1 MGGSAMRV
9 LLYNHSGCE
18 NRGCEAI
25 VRSTSALFAQKG
37 AQVTLTSGQAEWDRT
52 LKLPNIAKLV
62 DEQISPYSVSRFVN
76 SVGFR
81 LGMPREHEV
90 ARKYLPVIREGKRA
104 DVCLSVG
111 GDTYCYAPQEHIRVI
126 NGRLKR
132 AGRPLVLWGC
142 SVNPELLEGECL
154 NDLKAY
160 DLVIARES
168 ITAQAMRDAGMNV
181 RTWCDPAFTMPAE
194 ELPLPAAWKE
204 KQTVGLNVSPLV
216 LDHAKNRDAALDAFT
231 ALVHH
236 ILKTSENVVA
246 LIPHVTWA
254 HDNDMDALSAIKARF
269 ADEPRVFLL
278 PDNLNAM
285 QYKGYVK
292 RLSGLVT
299 ARTHVSVAA
308 YSTFVPTLVIGYSV
322 KARGIARDLFGSE
335 AGHLIP
341 AQELSGEAELIAAY
355 DTMMQRGD
363 AERRQLQERMPSY
376 TAGQDETL
384 DAVLALAGGKDA

>member
-1 MGGSAMRV
+1 MRV

-25 VRSTSALFAQKG
+25 VRSTSALFAQRG
-37 AQVTLTSGQAEWDRT
+37 AQVNVTSGQAEADRK
-52 LKLPNIAKLV
+52 LNLPNVAQIV
-62 DEQISPYSVSRFVN
+62 DEQISPYSVSRLVN
-76 SVGFR
+76 SIGFR

-90 ARKYLPVIREGKRA
+90 ARKYLPVIRAGRRA
-104 DVCLSVG
+104 DICISVG
-111 GDTYCYAPQEHIRVI
+111 GDTYCYKPQEHIRVV
-126 NGRLKR
+126 NARLRK

-142 SVNPELLEGECL
+142 SVNPELLTGGCL
-154 NDLKAY
+154 SDLKAY
-160 DLVIARES
+160 DLIVARES
-168 ITAQAMRDAGMNV
+168 ITAQAMRDAGLKV

-194 ELPLPAAWKE
+194 ELPLPAGWKE

-216 LDHAKNRDAALDAFT
+216 LKHARDSGVALNAFV
-231 ALVHH
+231 ALVRH
-236 ILKTSENVVA
+236 ILTTSENAVA

-254 HDNDMDALSAIKARF
+254 HDNDMDALRAIQTHF
-269 ADEPRVFLL
+269 EGEPRVFLL
-278 PDNLNAM
+278 PDTLNAM

-292 RLSGLVT
+292 RLCGLVT

-335 AGHLIP
+335 EGHLIS

-355 DTMMQRGD
+355 DALMRRSE
-363 AERRQLQERMPSY
+363 AESRLLEARMPAY
-376 TAGQDETL
+376 TAGREETL
-384 DAVLALAGGKDA
+384 DAVLSLAGDGR

>member
-1 MGGSAMRV
+1 MGDSAMRV

-25 VRSTSALFAQKG
+25 VRSTSALFAQRG
-37 AQVTLTSGQAEWDRT
+37 AWVTLTSGQAELDRR
-52 LKLPNIAKLV
+52 LNLPDVAKLV
-62 DEQISPYSVSRFVN
+62 DEQISPYSVDRLIN

-90 ARKYLPVIREGKRA
+90 ARKYLPVIREGRQA

-111 GDTYCYAPQEHIRVI
+111 GDTYCYAPQEHIRII
-126 NGRLKR
+126 NGRLKQ

-154 NDLKAY
+154 KALKAY
-160 DLVIARES
+160 DLVVARES
-168 ITAQAMRDAGMNV
+168 ITAQAMRRAGMNV

-216 LDHAKNRDAALDAFT
+216 LSHAKDKEAALNAFT
-231 ALVHH
+231 ALVRH
-236 ILKTSENVVA
+236 ILETSENAVA

-269 ADEPRVFLL
+269 ADESRVFML
-278 PDNLNAM
+278 PDHLNAM

-335 AGHLIP
+335 EGHLIP

-355 DTMMQRGD
+355 DAMMRRGD
-363 AERRQLQERMPSY
+363 AEREQLQKRMPSY
-376 TAGQDETL
+376 QAGQDETL
-384 DAVLALAGGKDA
+384 NAVLALAGGQ

>member
-1 MGGSAMRV
+1 MKA

-25 VRSTSALFAQKG
+25 VRSTSALLAQRG
-37 AQVTLTSGQAEWDRT
+37 AQVILTSGQAESDQ
-52 LKLPNIAKLV
+52 KLNLPDIERVVA
-62 DEQISPYSVSRFVN
+62 EQISPYSVSRLIN

-81 LGMPREHEV
+81 LGMPREHEI
-90 ARKYLPVIREGKRA
+90 ARKYRPVIRAGMET
-104 DVCLSVG
+104 DICLAVG
-111 GDTYCYAPQEHIRVI
+111 GDTYCYGPQEHIRTV
-126 NGRLKR
+126 NGRLHR
-132 AGRPLVLWGC
+132 AGKPLVLWGC
-142 SVNPELLEGECL
+142 SVNPELLEGGYL
-154 NDLKAY
+154 ADLKAY
-160 DLVIARES
+160 DLIVARES
-168 ITAQAMRDAGMNV
+168 ITAQAMRGAGLNV
-181 RTWCDPAFTMPAE
+181 RTWCDPAFTLRDE
-194 ELPLPAAWKE
+194 ELPLPSGWRE

-216 LDHAKNRDAALDAFT
+216 LDHAKDRSAALNAFT
-231 ALVHH
+231 ALVRH
-236 ILKTSENVVA
+236 ILRTSENAVA

-254 HDNDMDALSAIKARF
+254 HDNDVDALSEIKAHF

-335 AGHLIP
+335 EGHLIP

-355 DTMMQRGD
+355 DALMARGE
-363 AERRQLQERMPSY
+363 AERKQLQARMPSY
-376 TAGQDETL
+376 MAGQDETL
-384 DAVLALAGGKDA
+384 DAVLSLAKGK

>member
-1 MGGSAMRV
+1 MRV

-25 VRSTSALFAQKG
+25 VRSTSALFAQRG
-37 AQVTLTSGQAEWDRT
+37 ARVTLTSGQAELDRR
-52 LKLPNIAKLV
+52 LNLPDVAKLV
-62 DEQISPYSVSRFVN
+62 DEQISPYSVDRLIN

-90 ARKYLPVIREGKRA
+90 ARKYLPVIREGRQA

-111 GDTYCYAPQEHIRVI
+111 GDTYCYAPQEHIRII
-126 NGRLKR
+126 NGRLKQ

-154 NDLKAY
+154 NALKAY
-160 DLVIARES
+160 DLVVARES
-168 ITAQAMRDAGMNV
+168 ITAQAMRSAGTNV

-216 LDHAKNRDAALDAFT
+216 LSHAKDKEAALNAFT
-231 ALVHH
+231 ALVRH
-236 ILKTSENVVA
+236 ILKTSENAVA

-269 ADEPRVFLL
+269 ADESRVFML
-278 PDNLNAM
+278 PDHLNAM

-308 YSTFVPTLVIGYSV
+308 YSTFVPTLVIGYSA

-335 AGHLIP
+335 EGHLIP

-355 DTMMQRGD
+355 DAMMRRGD
-363 AERRQLQERMPSY
+363 AEREQLQKRMPSY
-376 TAGQDETL
+376 QAGQDETL
-384 DAVLALAGGKDA
+384 NAVLALAGGQ

>member
-1 MGGSAMRV
+1 MNI

-25 VRSTSALFAQKG
+25 VRSTSALFAQAG
-37 AQVTLTSGQAEWDRT
+37 AHVSVTSGQAELDR
-52 LKLPNIAKLV
+52 KLNLPDVARLL
-62 DEQISPYSVSRFVN
+62 DEQISPYSVSRLVN
-76 SVGFR
+76 SIGFR

-90 ARKYLPVIREGKRA
+90 ARKYLPVIREGRRA

-126 NGRLKR
+126 NGRLRR
-132 AGRPLVLWGC
+132 ADKPLVLWGC
-142 SVNPELLEGECL
+142 SVNPERLEGECL

-160 DLVIARES
+160 DLVVARES

-181 RTWCDPAFTMPAE
+181 RMWCDPAFTMAAE
-194 ELPLPAAWKE
+194 ELPLPTGWKE

-216 LDHAKNRDAALDAFT
+216 LSHAKDKEAALNAFVS
-231 ALVHH
+231 LVRH
-236 ILKTSENVVA
+236 ILRTSDRAVA

-254 HDNDMDALSAIKARF
+254 HDNDMDALSAIKAHF
-269 ADEPRVFLL
+269 ADEPRVFILS
-278 PDNLNAM
+278 DRLNAM

-292 RLSGLVT
+292 RLCGLVT

-335 AGHLIP
+335 EGHLIP
-341 AQELSGEAELIAAY
+341 AQELSGETELIAAY
-355 DTMMQRGD
+355 DALMRRGD
-363 AERRQLQERMPSY
+363 AEREQLKARMPSY
-376 TAGQDETL
+376 MAGREETIA
-384 DAVLALAGGKDA
+384 AVLALAGGKRE

>member
-1 MGGSAMRV
+1 MGDSAMNV

-25 VRSTSALFAQKG
+25 VRSTSALFAQAG
-37 AQVTLTSGQAEWDRT
+37 AHVSVTSGQAELDR
-52 LKLPNIAKLV
+52 KLNLPDVARLL
-62 DEQISPYSVSRFVN
+62 DEQISPYSVSRLVN
-76 SVGFR
+76 SIGFR

-90 ARKYLPVIREGKRA
+90 ARKYLPVIREGRRA

-126 NGRLKR
+126 NGRLRRMGK
-132 AGRPLVLWGC
+132 PLVLWGC
-142 SVNPELLEGECL
+142 SVNPERLEGECL

-160 DLVIARES
+160 DLVVARES

-181 RTWCDPAFTMPAE
+181 RMWCDPAFTMAAE
-194 ELPLPAAWKE
+194 ELPLPMGWKE

-216 LDHAKNRDAALDAFT
+216 LSHAKDKEAALNAFVS
-231 ALVHH
+231 LVRH
-236 ILKTSENVVA
+236 ILRTSDRAVA

-254 HDNDMDALSAIKARF
+254 HDNDMDALSAIKAHF
-269 ADEPRVFLL
+269 ADEPRVFILS
-278 PDNLNAM
+278 DRLNAM

-292 RLSGLVT
+292 RLCGLVT

-335 AGHLIP
+335 EGHLIP
-341 AQELSGEAELIAAY
+341 AQELSGETELIAAY
-355 DTMMQRGD
+355 DALMRRGE
-363 AERRQLQERMPSY
+363 AEHEQLKARMPSY
-376 TAGQDETL
+376 MAGREETIA
-384 DAVLALAGGKDA
+384 AVLALAGGKRE